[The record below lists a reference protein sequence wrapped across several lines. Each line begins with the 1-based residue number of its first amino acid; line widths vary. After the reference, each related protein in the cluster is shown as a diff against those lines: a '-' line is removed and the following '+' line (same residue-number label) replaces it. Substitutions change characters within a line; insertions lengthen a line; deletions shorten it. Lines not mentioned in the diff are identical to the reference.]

1 MKIKSEKDEAI
12 SLQGNA
18 LVIVDQ
24 FKDVN
29 AVNLDRFKKPD
40 IQAIIRAL
48 QNYHN
53 CREGL

>member
-1 MKIKSEKDEAI
+1 MKIKSAKDEAI
-12 SLQGNA
+12 SIQGNA

-24 FKDVN
+24 FKDMN

-40 IQAIIRAL
+40 IQALIRAL

-53 CREGL
+53 CREF